1 MTVNRGKAF
10 ELRFKEDFLE
20 SIPNSII
27 DRLYDSMS
35 GYKAVSNISDFI
47 AYKYPIIF
55 YIEVKSHGGA
65 SIPFTAISQYEKLKT
80 KIGIHGVR
88 AGVVLWLTEKDRI
101 FYIPVSTI
109 KQLKAEGKKSVGIKA
124 FDDGYNIYEIPV
136 VKKRVFLKA
145 DYSIL
150 MTLKDGE

>member
-88 AGVVLWLTEKDRI
+88 AGVILWLTEKDRI

>member
-55 YIEVKSHGGA
+55 YIEIKSHGGA
-65 SIPFTAISQYEKLKT
+65 SIPFTEIPQYEKLTT
-80 KIGIHGVR
+80 KIGIKGVR
-88 AGVVLWLTEKDRI
+88 TGVVLWLTEKDRI
-101 FYIPVSTI
+101 FYIPISTI

-124 FDDGYNIYEIPV
+124 FDEGYNIYEIPV

>member
-1 MTVNRGKAF
+1 
-10 ELRFKEDFLE
+10 LD
-20 SIPNSII
+20 SIPCSTI

-55 YIEVKSHGGA
+55 YLEVKSHSGA
-65 SIPFTAISQYEKLKT
+65 SIPFTEIPQYEKLKD

-88 AGVVLWLTEKDRI
+88 TGVILWLTDKDRI
-101 FYIPVSTI
+101 FYIPVATI
-109 KQLKAEGKKSVGIKA
+109 KQLKSEGKKSVGIKA
-124 FDDGYNIYEIPV
+124 FETGYNIYEIPV